1 MIGNDPKT
9 IDYFKQQRP
18 ELYNYVLNDVI
29 PENKKFKLVP
39 APVKSGKRGMVE
51 VHSLLDKESSHIFLT
66 ALHRTADENQRNEL
80 ASYGIKVFSIN
91 NTKKKNECIKYIDD
105 QLARGKEIKPHL
117 DELDFGCGDK
127 QLLNYIYSAYK
138 NNPHVTFILYSA
150 TIEVAK
156 KEFLVVNNIEEF
168 HECKPFNP
176 PPTYF
181 GIKKFLDKKKFHQ
194 ATPFLTYDCNNES
207 IKITT
212 QGENL
217 IKKLKEN
224 TNNTNNKRHIAV
236 LRLAGN
242 FKTNDKKSISQFDT
256 MKENSDY
263 IEEKYGI
270 RLKFVGS
277 NDYSVEWDNLKTW
290 GDYNP
295 AIPYIF
301 VINQVAGRSTEW
313 KCHPYLVWYHTM
325 RTDDTPTS
333 TIIQDQ
339 ERPVYYTINYT
350 DDIDIEI
357 YGDVPSAQ
365 YSAGIITLE
374 QYDSMSNR
382 KINARLNT
390 KNKKTHIKVKQ
401 NPKCFNSWA
410 EIPEEFTKNR
420 TMSSHVKPEYKLK
433 EFMTTNNNKS
443 YQIKNWDKYSHL
455 EGFYMTNIRS
465 SITEFIK
472 GTSKKANLKPI
483 WFRSDLL
490 NELGEGIDEK
500 TKIRINL
507 FYEDNETNPN
517 NYKFMIREY
526 ESSEVAEYDNTSM
539 YNK

>member
-181 GIKKFLDKKKFHQ
+181 GIKKFLDKKKFFQ
-194 ATPFLTYDCNNES
+194 ATPFVSYNCDDES

-224 TNNTNNKRHIAV
+224 KNNTNNKRHIAV

-277 NDYSVEWDNLKTW
+277 NDNSVEWDNLKTW

-313 KCHPYLVWYHTM
+313 KCQPYLVWYHTM

-433 EFMTTNNNKS
+433 EFMTTNNKP

-483 WFRSDLL
+483 WFKSDLL

>member
-1 MIGNDPKT
+1 
-9 IDYFKQQRP
+9 
-18 ELYNYVLNDVI
+18 
-29 PENKKFKLVP
+29 
-39 APVKSGKRGMVE
+39 
-51 VHSLLDKESSHIFLT
+51 
-66 ALHRTADENQRNEL
+66 
-80 ASYGIKVFSIN
+80 
-91 NTKKKNECIKYIDD
+91 
-105 QLARGKEIKPHL
+105 
-117 DELDFGCGDK
+117 
-127 QLLNYIYSAYK
+127 
-138 NNPHVTFILYSA
+138 
-150 TIEVAK
+150 
-156 KEFLVVNNIEEF
+156 
-168 HECKPFNP
+168 
-176 PPTYF
+176 
-181 GIKKFLDKKKFHQ
+181 
-194 ATPFLTYDCNNES
+194 
-207 IKITT
+207 
-212 QGENL
+212 
-217 IKKLKEN
+217 
-224 TNNTNNKRHIAV
+224 
-236 LRLAGN
+236 
-242 FKTNDKKSISQFDT
+242 
-256 MKENSDY
+256 
-263 IEEKYGI
+263 
-270 RLKFVGS
+270 
-277 NDYSVEWDNLKTW
+277 
-290 GDYNP
+290 
-295 AIPYIF
+295 
-301 VINQVAGRSTEW
+301 
-313 KCHPYLVWYHTM
+313 M

-339 ERPVYYTINYT
+339 ERPVYYISNYT

-433 EFMTTNNNKS
+433 EFMTTNNKP

-483 WFRSDLL
+483 WFKSDLL

>member
-105 QLARGKEIKPHL
+105 QLALGKEIKPHL

-194 ATPFLTYDCNNES
+194 ATPFVTYDCNNES

-242 FKTNDKKSISQFDT
+242 FKTNGKSISQFDT

-277 NDYSVEWDNLKTW
+277 NDNSVEWDNLKTW

-325 RTDDTPTS
+325 RTEDTPTS

-390 KNKKTHIKVKQ
+390 KNQKKHIKVKQ
-401 NPKCFNSWA
+401 DPLWFNSWA
-410 EIPEEFTKNR
+410 EIPEEYTKNR
-420 TMSSHVKPEYKLK
+420 TLSSHVKPEYKLK
-433 EFMTTNNNKS
+433 EFMTTNNKS
-443 YQIKNWDKYSHL
+443 YQIKNWDKYNHL

-465 SITEFIK
+465 SISEFIK
-472 GTSKKANLKPI
+472 GTSKKTNLKPI

-526 ESSEVAEYDNTSM
+526 ESSEVAEFDNTSM

>member
-9 IDYFKQQRP
+9 TSYFKQHRID
-18 ELYNYVLNDVI
+18 LYNYVLNDVI
-29 PENKKFKLVP
+29 PENKKFKLVH

-66 ALHRTADENQRNEL
+66 ALHRTADENQRKEL
-80 ASYGIKVFSIN
+80 ESYGIKVFSIN
-91 NTKKKNECIKYIDD
+91 NTNKKNECIKYIDD
-105 QLARGKEIKPHL
+105 QLARGKKIKTHL

-138 NNPHVTFILYSA
+138 NNTYVTFILYSA

-168 HECKPFNP
+168 HECKSFNP
-176 PPTYF
+176 PSIYF
-181 GIKKFLDKKKFHQ
+181 GIKKFLDGKKFLQ
-194 ATPFLTYDCNNES
+194 ATPFVSYNCDDDS

-242 FKTNDKKSISQFDT
+242 FKTNGKSISQFDT
-256 MKENSDY
+256 MKKNSEK

-277 NDYSVEWDNLKTW
+277 NDNSVEWDNLKTW

-325 RTDDTPTS
+325 RTEDTPTS

-357 YGDVPSAQ
+357 YGDVPSAH

-374 QYDSMSNR
+374 QYDAMSNR

-390 KNKKTHIKVKQ
+390 KNQKKHIKVKP
-401 NPKCFNSWA
+401 PKCFNSWA
-410 EIPEEFTKNR
+410 EIPEEYTKNR
-420 TMSSHVKPEYKLK
+420 TLSSHVKPEYKLK
-433 EFMTTNNNKS
+433 EYMTTNNKS
-443 YQIKNWDKYSHL
+443 YQIKNWDKYNHL

-472 GTSKKANLKPI
+472 GTSKKTNLKPI

-507 FYEDNETNPN
+507 FYEDNETNHN

-526 ESSEVAEYDNTSM
+526 ESSEIAEYDNTSM

>member
-105 QLARGKEIKPHL
+105 QLALGKEIKPHL

-194 ATPFLTYDCNNES
+194 ATPFVTYDCNNES

-242 FKTNDKKSISQFDT
+242 FKTNSKSISQFDT

-277 NDYSVEWDNLKTW
+277 NDNSVEWDNLKTW

-401 NPKCFNSWA
+401 DPKCFNSWA

-433 EFMTTNNNKS
+433 EFMTTNNKP

-483 WFRSDLL
+483 WFKSDLL

>member
-29 PENKKFKLVP
+29 PENKKFKLVH

-66 ALHRTADENQRNEL
+66 ALHRTADENQRKEL
-80 ASYGIKVFSIN
+80 ESYGIKVFSIN

-105 QLARGKEIKPHL
+105 KLALGKEIKPHL

-127 QLLNYIYSAYK
+127 QLLNCIYSAYK

-156 KEFLVVNNIEEF
+156 KEFLVVNNIEDF
-168 HECKPFNP
+168 HECKSFNP

-181 GIKKFLDKKKFHQ
+181 GIKKFLDEKKFFQ
-194 ATPFLTYDCNNES
+194 ATPFVSYNCDDES

-256 MKENSDY
+256 MKKNSEK
-263 IEEKYGI
+263 IETQYGI

-277 NDYSVEWDNLKTW
+277 NDNSVEWDNLKTW

-313 KCHPYLVWYHTM
+313 KCHPYVVWYHTM

-339 ERPVYYTINYT
+339 ERPVYYISNYT

-374 QYDSMSNR
+374 QYDAMSNR

-390 KNKKTHIKVKQ
+390 KNQKKHIKVKP
-401 NPKCFNSWA
+401 PKCYDSWA
-410 EIPEEFTKNR
+410 EIPAEYRKDR
-420 TMSSHVKPEYKLK
+420 TLSSHVKPEYKLK

-465 SITEFIK
+465 SISEFIK
-472 GTSKKANLKPI
+472 GTSKKINLNPI
-483 WFRSDLL
+483 WFKSDLL
-490 NELGEGIDEK
+490 DELKEGIDEK

-507 FYEDNETNPN
+507 FYEDNETNAN

-526 ESSEVAEYDNTSM
+526 ESSEVAGVDNTSM

>member
-91 NTKKKNECIKYIDD
+91 NTKKKNECIKYMDD
-105 QLARGKEIKPHL
+105 QLALGKEIKPHL

-194 ATPFLTYDCNNES
+194 ATPFVSYNCDDES

-242 FKTNDKKSISQFDT
+242 FKTNSKSISQFDT

-263 IEEKYGI
+263 IEEKY
-270 RLKFVGS
+270 
-277 NDYSVEWDNLKTW
+277 
-290 GDYNP
+290 
-295 AIPYIF
+295 
-301 VINQVAGRSTEW
+301 
-313 KCHPYLVWYHTM
+313 M
-325 RTDDTPTS
+325 
-333 TIIQDQ
+333 
-339 ERPVYYTINYT
+339 
-350 DDIDIEI
+350 
-357 YGDVPSAQ
+357 
-365 YSAGIITLE
+365 
-374 QYDSMSNR
+374 M
-382 KINARLNT
+382 
-390 KNKKTHIKVKQ
+390 
-401 NPKCFNSWA
+401 
-410 EIPEEFTKNR
+410 
-420 TMSSHVKPEYKLK
+420 
-433 EFMTTNNNKS
+433 
-443 YQIKNWDKYSHL
+443 
-455 EGFYMTNIRS
+455 YMD
-465 SITEFIK
+465 F
-472 GTSKKANLKPI
+472 
-483 WFRSDLL
+483 D
-490 NELGEGIDEK
+490 
-500 TKIRINL
+500 
-507 FYEDNETNPN
+507 DNE
-517 NYKFMIREY
+517 Y
-526 ESSEVAEYDNTSM
+526 
-539 YNK
+539 

>member
-181 GIKKFLDKKKFHQ
+181 GIKKFLDKKKFFQ
-194 ATPFLTYDCNNES
+194 ATPFVSYNCDDES

-277 NDYSVEWDNLKTW
+277 NDNSVEWDNLKTW

-433 EFMTTNNNKS
+433 EFMTTNNKP

-483 WFRSDLL
+483 WFKSDLL

>member
-181 GIKKFLDKKKFHQ
+181 GIKKFLDKKKFFQ
-194 ATPFLTYDCNNES
+194 ATPFVSYNCDDES

-277 NDYSVEWDNLKTW
+277 NDNSVEWDNLKTW

-433 EFMTTNNNKS
+433 EFMTTNNKP

>member
-105 QLARGKEIKPHL
+105 QLARGKKIKPHL

-138 NNPHVTFILYSA
+138 NNPRVTFILYSA

-242 FKTNDKKSISQFDT
+242 FKTNSKSISQFDT

-325 RTDDTPTS
+325 RTEDTPTS

-339 ERPVYYTINYT
+339 ERPVGYSTNYT

-365 YSAGIITLE
+365 YSARIITLE
-374 QYDSMSNR
+374 QYDAMSNR

-401 NPKCFNSWA
+401 DPKWFNSWA

-433 EFMTTNNNKS
+433 EFMTTNNKS
-443 YQIKNWDKYSHL
+443 YQIKNWDKYNHL

-465 SITEFIK
+465 SIAEFIK
-472 GTSKKANLKPI
+472 GTSKKTNLKPI

-526 ESSEVAEYDNTSM
+526 ESSEVAGVDNTSM

>member
-91 NTKKKNECIKYIDD
+91 NTKKKNECIKYMDD
-105 QLARGKEIKPHL
+105 QLALGKEIKPHL

-242 FKTNDKKSISQFDT
+242 FKTNSKSISQFDT

-277 NDYSVEWDNLKTW
+277 NDNSVEWDNLKTW

-433 EFMTTNNNKS
+433 EFMTTNNKP

-483 WFRSDLL
+483 WFKSDLL

>member
-51 VHSLLDKESSHIFLT
+51 VHSLLDKKSSHIFLT

-105 QLARGKEIKPHL
+105 QLALGKEIKPHL

-138 NNPHVTFILYSA
+138 NNPRVTFILYSA

-181 GIKKFLDKKKFHQ
+181 GIKKFLDKKKFLQ
-194 ATPFLTYDCNNES
+194 ATHFVSYNCDDES

-242 FKTNDKKSISQFDT
+242 FKTNSKSISQFDT

-277 NDYSVEWDNLKTW
+277 NDNSVEWDNLKTW

-365 YSAGIITLE
+365 YSSGIITLD
-374 QYDSMSNR
+374 QYDAMSNR

-390 KNKKTHIKVKQ
+390 KNQKKHIKVKEV
-401 NPKCFNSWA
+401 PDVFNSWA
-410 EIPEEFTKNR
+410 EIPEEYTKNR
-420 TMSSHVKPEYKLK
+420 TLSSHVKPEYKLK
-433 EFMTTNNNKS
+433 EFMTTNNKP

-483 WFRSDLL
+483 WFKSDLL

>member
-105 QLARGKEIKPHL
+105 QLALGKEIKPHL

-181 GIKKFLDKKKFHQ
+181 GIKKFLDKKKFQQ
-194 ATPFLTYDCNNES
+194 ATPFVTYDCNNES

-242 FKTNDKKSISQFDT
+242 FKTNGKSISQFDT

-277 NDYSVEWDNLKTW
+277 NDNSVEWDNLKTW

-325 RTDDTPTS
+325 RTEDTPTS

-390 KNKKTHIKVKQ
+390 KNQKKHIKVKQ
-401 NPKCFNSWA
+401 DPLWFNSWA
-410 EIPEEFTKNR
+410 EIPEEYTKNR
-420 TMSSHVKPEYKLK
+420 TLSSHVKPEYKLK
-433 EFMTTNNNKS
+433 EFMTTNNKS
-443 YQIKNWDKYSHL
+443 YQIKNWDKYNHL

-465 SITEFIK
+465 SISEFIK
-472 GTSKKANLKPI
+472 GTSKKTNLKPI

-526 ESSEVAEYDNTSM
+526 ESSEVAEFDNTSM

>member
-105 QLARGKEIKPHL
+105 QLAMGKIIKPHL

-138 NNPHVTFILYSA
+138 NNPRVTFILYSA

-194 ATPFLTYDCNNES
+194 ATPFVTYNCNNES

-242 FKTNDKKSISQFDT
+242 FKTNGKSISQFDT
-256 MKENSDY
+256 MKENSDC
-263 IEEKYGI
+263 IEEKYGV

-277 NDYSVEWDNLKTW
+277 NDNSVEWDNLKTW

-325 RTDDTPTS
+325 RTEDTPTS

-390 KNKKTHIKVKQ
+390 KNQKKHIKVKQ
-401 NPKCFNSWA
+401 DPLWFNSWA
-410 EIPEEFTKNR
+410 EIPEEYTKNR
-420 TMSSHVKPEYKLK
+420 TLSSHVKPEYKLK
-433 EFMTTNNNKS
+433 EFMTTNNKS
-443 YQIKNWDKYSHL
+443 YQIKNWDKYNHL

-465 SITEFIK
+465 SISEFIK
-472 GTSKKANLKPI
+472 GTSKKTNLNPI

-526 ESSEVAEYDNTSM
+526 ESSEVAEFDNTSM

>member
-9 IDYFKQQRP
+9 IDYFKQHRP

-51 VHSLLDKESSHIFLT
+51 VHSLLDKKSSHIFLT

-105 QLARGKEIKPHL
+105 QLALGKEIKPHL

-242 FKTNDKKSISQFDT
+242 FKTNSKSISQFDT

-313 KCHPYLVWYHTM
+313 KCHSYLVWYHTM
-325 RTDDTPTS
+325 RTEDTPTS

-401 NPKCFNSWA
+401 DPKCFNSWA

-433 EFMTTNNNKS
+433 PHMTTNNKP

>member
-91 NTKKKNECIKYIDD
+91 NTKKKNECIKYMDD
-105 QLARGKEIKPHL
+105 QLALGKEIKPHL

-181 GIKKFLDKKKFHQ
+181 GIKKFLDKKKFFQ
-194 ATPFLTYDCNNES
+194 ATPFVSYNCDDES

-242 FKTNDKKSISQFDT
+242 FKTNSKSISQFDT

-277 NDYSVEWDNLKTW
+277 NDNSVEWDNLKTW

-301 VINQVAGRSTEW
+301 VINQVAGRSTDW
-313 KCHPYLVWYHTM
+313 KCQPYLVWYHTM

-433 EFMTTNNNKS
+433 EFMTTNNKP

-483 WFRSDLL
+483 WFKSDLL

>member
-9 IDYFKQQRP
+9 IDYFKQHRP

-91 NTKKKNECIKYIDD
+91 NTKKKNECIKYMDD
-105 QLARGKEIKPHL
+105 QLALGKEIKPHL

-242 FKTNDKKSISQFDT
+242 FKTNSKSISQFDT

-313 KCHPYLVWYHTM
+313 KCQPYLVWYHTM

-339 ERPVYYTINYT
+339 ERPVYYTLNYT

-401 NPKCFNSWA
+401 DPKCFNSWA

-420 TMSSHVKPEYKLK
+420 TLSSHVKPEYKLK
-433 EFMTTNNNKS
+433 EFMTTNNKS

-483 WFRSDLL
+483 WFKSDLL

>member
-51 VHSLLDKESSHIFLT
+51 VHSLLDKKSSHIFLT

-105 QLARGKEIKPHL
+105 QLALGKEIKPHL

-242 FKTNDKKSISQFDT
+242 FKTNSKSISQFDT

-325 RTDDTPTS
+325 RTEDTPTS

-339 ERPVYYTINYT
+339 ERPVGYSTNYT

-374 QYDSMSNR
+374 QYDAMSNR

-401 NPKCFNSWA
+401 DPKWFNSWA
-410 EIPEEFTKNR
+410 EIPEEYTKNR
-420 TMSSHVKPEYKLK
+420 TLSSHVKPEYKLK
-433 EFMTTNNNKS
+433 EFMTTNNKS

-483 WFRSDLL
+483 WFKSDLL

-526 ESSEVAEYDNTSM
+526 ESSEVAEFDNTSM